1 MKKIILYMSAIILL
15 FAGLYAVNLASS
27 GSADNPY
34 GIREGKLAA
43 DTRKLLD
50 DPHYQNIILPAD
62 LETMLAEGYTGYVYF
77 FSSSCIYCK
86 LTTPVLKP
94 LADEMGVELPM
105 FNLLE
110 FPDGWKDHDIQSTPT
125 LVYYKDGVEQD
136 RLVGGVSLNEG
147 DEGNTEEAFRA
158 FLALGR

>member
-43 DTRKLLD
+43 DTRKQLD

-62 LETMLAEGYTGYVYF
+62 LETMLAEGYTGHVYF
-77 FSSSCIYCK
+77 FSSSCIFCK
-86 LTTPVLKP
+86 QTTPVLKP
-94 LADEMGVELPM
+94 LADELGVELPM

-110 FPDGWKDHDIQSTPT
+110 FPEGSQDYGIISTPT
-125 LVYYKDGVEQD
+125 LVYYEDGVARE
-136 RLVGGVSLNEG
+136 RLEGGISLADG
-147 DEGNTEEAFRA
+147 DGGHTPEAFKT
-158 FLALGR
+158 FLEQAK